1 VSAPAIKPMI
11 LTRFGKPFSD
21 PDWLFEVK
29 HDGFRALAYV
39 VEGHCHLVSRR
50 NYVYKSFGSVCESIA
65 ADLRVEDA
73 VLDGEIVCL
82 DQNGHSQFNPLM
94 YRRGDPYFYA
104 FDLLWLNGEDLRE
117 WTLLIASGR
126 CARSCRDRD
135 RGCCMSTMSSARG
148 EDLFRLTCQRDLEG
162 IVAKW
167 KPGRYM
173 EGERTSWIKI
183 KNRKYSQSIGR
194 EKLFVVKRAG

>member
-1 VSAPAIKPMI
+1 MI

-21 PDWLFEVK
+21 PDWIFEVK

-50 NYVYKSFGSVCESIA
+50 NYVYKSFGTLCESVA
-65 ADLRVEDA
+65 ANVKVEDA
-73 VLDGEIVCL
+73 VLDGEVVSL
-82 DQNGHSQFNPLM
+82 DQNGHSQFNRLM

-117 WTLLIASGR
+117 WTLLDRKRALRKIVP
-126 CARSCRDRD
+126 RDGSRVLYVD
-135 RGCCMSTMSSARG
+135 HVIGRG
-148 EDLFRLTCQRDLEG
+148 EDLFKLACARDLEG
-162 IVAKW
+162 VVAKW
-167 KPGRYM
+167 KRGRYM

-194 EKLFVVKRAG
+194 EKLFIVKRAG

>member
-1 VSAPAIKPMI
+1 MV
-11 LTRFGKPFSD
+11 LTRFGKSFSD
-21 PDWLFEVK
+21 QDWLFEIK

-39 VEGHCHLVSRR
+39 VEGHCRLVSRR
-50 NYVYKSFGSVCESIA
+50 NYVYKSFGTLCESVG
-65 ADLRVEDA
+65 ADLKVEDA

-82 DQNGHSQFNPLM
+82 DQNGHSQFNRLM

-117 WTLLIASGR
+117 WTLV
-126 CARSCRDRD
+126 DRKRALRKIVPRHGSRLLYVD
-135 RGCCMSTMSSARG
+135 HVIGRG
-148 EDLFRLTCQRDLEG
+148 EDLFKLACARDLEG
-162 IVAKW
+162 VVAKW
-167 KPGRYM
+167 KRGRYM

-194 EKLFVVKRAG
+194 EKLFEKRAG